1 MHAIVRGADALIALA
16 GIALA
21 MPTVAAAQTRSFSI
35 PAGSLSEAIARFGEQ
50 SGLTIGFADAR
61 LGSRRTA
68 GIHGRFSARAALGL
82 LLTGTGATFEFIN
95 PRTVRIIDAAP
106 TRARR
111 TASPRRIAP
120 PEPIPVDTGEIVV
133 TASKQ
138 GIPLDRYAG
147 SVDVVDLDPD
157 RNARSASRGTSAIVA
172 RLPMLASTSLGPGR
186 DKLFIRGVAD
196 SSFNGPT
203 QATVGQYFGDVR
215 LTYNAPDPDLNLYDM
230 ERVEVLAGPQ
240 GTLYGTGALGGII
253 RLVPTMPD
261 PSRWAGSASIGVGA
275 TRKGGTSSDVATMIN
290 IPIVDD
296 RLAIRAVGY
305 RVIDAGY
312 IDDPLRN
319 RSNINR
325 SLSYGGR
332 FDIRYAPGN
341 DWTVDLGGVVQNIAS
356 RDGQYTLRGQ
366 PDLTRSTLLAQPFDN
381 DYRLAQF
388 RIAKR
393 WNDMELVSSTA
404 VVRHDVE
411 TRYDATTASAGAPAR
426 LFDETIGISLISH
439 ETRVSGR
446 RRGTDDWVA
455 GVSIVHD
462 IEQQRRRLG
471 DPLAPVTITGVR
483 NEVTEAALFGQ
494 YTIPITPRLGATLGG
509 RVTYSSAAG
518 QALDTVLPEDMEPKR
533 TAVRT
538 SPSLALSW
546 RPANR
551 LLVFVHYQEAAR
563 AGGLA
568 VGPTSSPQSVQRFE
582 SDTLNMIE
590 GGFRFG
596 RPGRDRFAAS
606 ATLSFSR
613 WSDIQA
619 DLVDETG
626 LPFTVNIGNGR
637 IIGLDTNIA
646 WMPIAAL
653 QFELSAFFN
662 RSNLKDPAPA
672 YVAADERDL
681 PNVAES
687 GGRAAVTYRVTLTP
701 AASLV
706 LDGSLRYVGTSQL
719 GIGPPIDVS
728 QGRYLESSVGGRL
741 ELGRIGLSFDVS
753 NLGDVRGNRF
763 AFGNPFGL
771 VARNQITPLRP
782 RSIRIGLDAKF

>member
-1 MHAIVRGADALIALA
+1 MHAIVRGADVLVGLA

-21 MPTVAAAQTRSFSI
+21 MPTVAMAQTMSFSV
-35 PAGSLSEAIARFGEQ
+35 PAGSLSGAIARFGEQ
-50 SGLTIGFADAR
+50 SGLTIGLADAR

-68 GIHGRFSARAALGL
+68 GIRGRFSPRAALRL
-82 LLTGTGATFEFIN
+82 LLSGTGASFEFIN
-95 PRTVRIIDAAP
+95 PRTVRIINAAP
-106 TRARR
+106 TPVKPVLRAN
-111 TASPRRIAP
+111 RIVP
-120 PEPIPVDTGEIVV
+120 PEPGPTDTGEIVV

-138 GIPLDRYAG
+138 AIPLDRYAG

-157 RNARSASRGTSAIVA
+157 RNARSASRGTAAILA

-230 ERVEVLAGPQ
+230 DRVEVLAGPQ

-253 RLVPTMPD
+253 RLVPNMPD
-261 PSRWAGSASIGVGA
+261 PSRWAGSSSVGLGA
-275 TRKGGTSSDVATMIN
+275 THKGGMSSDAAAMLN
-290 IPIVDD
+290 IPVVTD
-296 RLAIRAVGY
+296 RIAVRAVGY

-312 IDDPLRN
+312 IDDPLRHQ
-319 RSNINR
+319 SNINR
-325 SLSYGGR
+325 STSYGGR
-332 FDIRYAPGN
+332 LDLRYAPGE
-341 DWTVDLGGVVQNIAS
+341 DWTFDLGGVVQNIAS

-366 PDLTRSTLLAQPFDN
+366 PDLTRMTLLAQPFDN
-381 DYRLAQF
+381 DYRLAQL

-393 WNDMELVSSTA
+393 WDDMELVSSTA
-404 VVRHDVE
+404 LVRHDVE
-411 TRYDATTASAGAPAR
+411 TRYDATIPSAGAQPR

-439 ETRVSGR
+439 ETRLSGR
-446 RRGTDDWVA
+446 RGGTDDWVA
-455 GVSIVHD
+455 GVSVVHD

-471 DPLAPVTITGVR
+471 DPLDPVTITGVR
-483 NEVTEAALFGQ
+483 NEVTEAALFAQ
-494 YTIPITPRLGATLGG
+494 YTVPITRHWGATIGG
-509 RVTYSSAAG
+509 RLTYSSAVG
-518 QALDTVLPEDMEPKR
+518 QALDTKLPEDMEPRR

-546 RPANR
+546 RPSNQ
-551 LLVFVHYQEAAR
+551 LLMFVHYQEAAR

-568 VGPTSSPQSVQRFE
+568 VGPTSSPQTVQRFE
-582 SDTLNMIE
+582 SDTLNMVE
-590 GGFRFG
+590 SGFRFG

-606 ATLSFSR
+606 ATLSYAR

-619 DLVDETG
+619 DLVDEAG

-637 IIGLDTNIA
+637 IIGLDTSMS
-646 WMPIAAL
+646 WMPFPTL

-672 YVAADERDL
+672 FAAADEREL

-687 GGRAAVTYRVTLTP
+687 GGRAAVTYRIALSPNT
-701 AASLV
+701 SLV
-706 LDGSLRYVGTSQL
+706 LDGSLRYIGRSQL

-728 QGRYLESSVGGRL
+728 QGKYLEGSFGGRL
-741 ELGRIGLSFDVS
+741 EHRRVGLSIDMS

-771 VARNQITPLRP
+771 AARNQITPLRP

>member
-1 MHAIVRGADALIALA
+1 VRGADVLIALA

-21 MPTVAAAQTRSFSI
+21 MPTVAAAQTRSFLI

-50 SGLTIGFADAR
+50 SGLTIGLADAR

-68 GIHGRFSARAALGL
+68 GINGRFSTRAALEL
-82 LLTGTGATFEFIN
+82 LLAGTGATFEFLN
-95 PRTVRIIDAAP
+95 PRIVRIIDAP
-106 TRARR
+106 PKRARR
-111 TASPRRIAP
+111 TASLGRIAP
-120 PEPIPVDTGEIVV
+120 PEPRPADTSEIVV

-147 SVDVVDLDPD
+147 SVDVVDLHPD

-172 RLPMLASTSLGPGR
+172 RLPTVASTSLGPGR

-203 QATVGQYFGDVR
+203 QATVGQYLGDAR
-215 LTYNAPDPDLNLYDM
+215 LTFNAPDPNLNLYDM

-253 RLVPTMPD
+253 RLLPNMPD
-261 PSRWAGSASIGVGA
+261 PSRGAGSAAVGLGT
-275 TRKGGTSSDVATMIN
+275 TRKGGTSSDAAAMLN

-312 IDDPLRN
+312 IDDPLRG

-325 SLSYGGR
+325 SMSYGGR
-332 FDIRYAPGN
+332 LDIRYAPGN
-341 DWTVDLGGVVQNIAS
+341 EWTFDVAGVVQNIAS

-366 PDLTRSTLLAQPFDN
+366 PDLTRTTLLAQPFDN

-404 VVRHDVE
+404 LVRHDVE
-411 TRYDATTASAGAPAR
+411 TRYDATSAPNGAPPR

-439 ETRVSGR
+439 ETRLSGR

-455 GVSIVHD
+455 GISVVHD
-462 IEQQRRRLG
+462 IEQKRRRLG
-471 DPLAPVTITGVR
+471 DPLVPVTITGVR

-494 YTIPITPRLGATLGG
+494 YTIPITPRLGATIGG
-509 RVTYSSAAG
+509 RVTYSSIEG
-518 QALDTVLPEDMEPKR
+518 QALDSVLPEDIEPKR
-533 TAVRT
+533 ESVRT

-546 RPANR
+546 RPAER
-551 LLVFVHYQEAAR
+551 LLVFMHYQEAAR

-582 SDTLNMIE
+582 SDTISMIE

-596 RPGRDRFAAS
+596 RSGRDPFAAS
-606 ATLSFSR
+606 ATLSYSR
-613 WSDIQA
+613 WSDVQA
-619 DLVDETG
+619 DLVDGTG

-637 IIGLDTNIA
+637 VIGLDTSIS
-646 WMPIAAL
+646 WTPISSVQL
-653 QFELSAFFN
+653 EFSAFFIH
-662 RSNLKDPAPA
+662 SSLKDPAPA
-672 YVAADERDL
+672 YAAADERDL

-687 GGRAAVTYRVTLTP
+687 GGRAAVTYHVTLSP
-701 AASLV
+701 SASLV
-706 LDGSLRYVGTSQL
+706 LDGSVRYVGSSQL

-741 ELGRIGLSFDVS
+741 GLGRIGLSLDVS